1 MISPFQ
7 KHLLKMASV
16 DILRED
22 QQRIN
27 KFSYLN
33 MQNTELQREIKIS
46 EEKVNALQDALD
58 ELEIAMEP
66 SARVMIGET
75 FVLLSEEEAL
85 SRLEKMRDLKKEEL
99 LKLKAL
105 AESTEKEMASLKNYL
120 SAKFG
125 ATINL
130 EED

>member
-1 MISPFQ
+1 
-7 KHLLKMASV
+7 MASV

-22 QQRIN
+22 QMRIN

-33 MQNTELQREIKIS
+33 MQNHELQREIKLV

-58 ELEIAMEP
+58 ELEIAME
-66 SARVMIGET
+66 STAKVMIGET
-75 FVLLSEEEAL
+75 FVVISEEEAL
-85 SRLEKMRDLKKEEL
+85 ARLEKLKDVKREEL
-99 LKLKAL
+99 NRLKAL
-105 AESTEKEMASLKNYL
+105 SEAYEKEMVGLKSYL

-125 ATINL
+125 NSINL